1 MKSRYILAFLT
12 LTASLL
18 PGKAANSG
26 TTLSNIDAA
35 QEFNVIVY
43 ENSDSTLLTL
53 GKNVSS
59 RGILGDS
66 WKTIK
71 NAYRNTLVGTI
82 SSTSSDILSAGVGLL
97 VEALRDKKG
106 DWMQQVKRDCSFTR
120 TLPMQ
125 QQITDF
131 YASTSTRGAMDLDSI
146 VFDGFGCQQ
155 FLTFR
160 NPRTDSLQRMLVF
173 DLRCSLR
180 KDEVGKNRM
189 LHHSKFEVIVDH
201 LFFNP
206 YLCNI
211 PNDSITGQN
220 AELRTPFS
228 FDSRSNLSFN
238 VNARITSSWI
248 NEAIQAVNDQLLG
261 QFNISAK
268 IKDESAVEHGDWYP
282 GYFVYINPTPENIAR
297 YNLSKEQIERMKLNG
312 RSVSVTGES
321 FLVPRSF
328 VGYND
333 PNNRT
338 RIWGTGQYKVEMT
351 ISETCDINYD
361 HYLIPEESARP
372 SMANAAPG
380 RAPDLKGRK
389 WNKEWNT
396 EWKRIKKRRHSPNI
410 FQQILGSITMT
421 YGNYRW
427 VNTIL
432 DPVTTVILSNEKTIL
447 NNWTDSWLKLGNSAS
462 PAAPAQSSQPSASSP
477 SSGSS
482 QNPGSTQR
490 PK

>member
-1 MKSRYILAFLT
+1 MKSRYFLT
-12 LTASLL
+12 LLTLTVSILPAIAS
-18 PGKAANSG
+18 SG
-26 TTLSNIDAA
+26 RALSNIDAA

-82 SSTSSDILSAGVGLL
+82 SSASSDILSAGVGLL

-155 FLTFR
+155 FLSFR
-160 NPRTDSLQRMLVF
+160 NPQTDSLQRMLVF

-189 LHHSKFEVIVDH
+189 LHHSKFEVVVDH

-206 YLCNI
+206 YLCNL

-228 FDSRSNLSFN
+228 FDSRSNLTFN

-261 QFNISAK
+261 EFNISAR
-268 IKDESAVEHGDWYP
+268 IKDESAIEQGDWYP
-282 GYFVYINPTPENIAR
+282 GYFVYINPTPENIA
-297 YNLSKEQIERMKLNG
+297 YYHLSKEQTERMKQNG
-312 RSVSVTGES
+312 KSVSVTGES

-351 ISETCDINYD
+351 ISEKCDINYD
-361 HYLIPEESARP
+361 HYLEPLTAGNPALAKAAAART
-372 SMANAAPG
+372 
-380 RAPDLKGRK
+380 PDFKGRK
-389 WNKEWNT
+389 WNKEWNR
-396 EWKRIKKRRHSPNI
+396 EWKRIKKRRHAPNI

-432 DPVTTVILSNEKTIL
+432 DPVTTVILNNEKTVL
-447 NNWTDSWLKLGNSAS
+447 NKWTDSWLKLGNAAS
-462 PAAPAQSSQPSASSP
+462 PSQSAQPSGASSQSGASQ
-477 SSGSS
+477 S
-482 QNPGSTQR
+482 QGASQR